1 MKDVVGFEGKYKITM
16 DGKVYSSMSNKFLSP
31 YLTKGRNGEAKY
43 LRVGLKLN
51 GKNVN
56 KFVHRLV
63 AEAYVQNSDSLP
75 FVNHINGIK
84 TDNHYENLEW
94 CTARENDSHA
104 RLNGLTPSL
113 IGNKQ
118 KRNTSG
124 YVGVTKSGNKWKAQI
139 RIDKKL
145 L

>member
-104 RLNGLTPSL
+104 RLNGLTP
-113 IGNKQ
+113 
-118 KRNTSG
+118 T
-124 YVGVTKSGNKWKAQI
+124 
-139 RIDKKL
+139 
-145 L
+145 